1 MSDSQRG
8 TGSGAPAGLEQ
19 LEGDLRKAERR
30 IAGEIEPGARAVV
43 VAGAVLVAIVA
54 MVLPHTG
61 AANGI
66 DVLTFSGAARDER
79 VTITSRVFVYLLVV
93 FGIGFS
99 MLALVTRRWTVAFV
113 ALCGSAVGCVAG
125 MLAWWSRNTPG
136 VNGVT
141 PPHGVGPGLVLGWFA
156 LIVIV
161 FHWSRVVW
169 ARTSY
174 HLALE
179 AQRRDEAREAE
190 DRARSLQKSVDDRKA
205 ADGTS
210 AAHDVEGTDD
220 DPGPTGA

>member
-1 MSDSQRG
+1 MSDGQHG

-19 LEGDLRKAERR
+19 LEGDLRRAERR
-30 IAGEIEPGARAVV
+30 IAGEIDPGMRAVV
-43 VAGAVLVAIVA
+43 VATAVLVAMVS

-66 DVLTFSGAARDER
+66 DVLTFSAHAHDER
-79 VTITSRVFVYLLVV
+79 VTITSRVFVYLLVI

-99 MLALVTRRWTVAFV
+99 MLALVTRRWAVAFI

-136 VNGVT
+136 VSGAT
-141 PPHGVGPGLVLGWFA
+141 PPHGVGAGLVLGWLA

-179 AQRRDEAREAE
+179 AQRREEAAAAE
-190 DRARSLQKSVDDRKA
+190 ERARSLQRSAGSTDHPAGSDR
-205 ADGTS
+205 
-210 AAHDVEGTDD
+210 
-220 DPGPTGA
+220 DPGEGSSS